1 MLRLSELKRPLNS
14 DRNKIALCY
23 SDEEI
28 GFYESYLTHFIVSKK
43 LKELSF
49 AKEAQFSLFT
59 SIECFLKDIFCL
71 TRFQVWKNIEPS
83 SLCHPQFHKIVFN
96 EITNI
101 KSVCKV
107 IGHDISKLSGYLS
120 ELYPNELGESDAYH
134 TFPAKFTIT

>member
-28 GFYESYLTHFIVSKK
+28 GFYESYHTHLTVSKK

-59 SIECFLKDIFCL
+59 IRRVKPSPLQAMGYKRPENVERGCERRPTPMERARLQRSRVACDACGLAATGKL
-71 TRFQVWKNIEPS
+71 NQFQVM
-83 SLCHPQFHKIVFN
+83 
-96 EITNI
+96 
-101 KSVCKV
+101 
-107 IGHDISKLSGYLS
+107 
-120 ELYPNELGESDAYH
+120 
-134 TFPAKFTIT
+134 